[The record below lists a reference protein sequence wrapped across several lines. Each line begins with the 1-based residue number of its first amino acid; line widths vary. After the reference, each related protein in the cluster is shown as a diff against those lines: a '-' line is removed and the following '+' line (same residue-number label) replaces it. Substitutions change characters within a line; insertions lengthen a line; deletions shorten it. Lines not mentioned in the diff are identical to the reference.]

1 MSCIVAGLCSLGGMF
16 SSLFRCSIL
25 LMFPSMIGSQ
35 GRTFLMVYVLHGLYQ
50 GKNPN
55 IYRNI
60 KQSTDLRN
68 VDSHEPSF
76 IFDPS
81 PILFPSG
88 PIANIQRNVQ
98 DVASSMGCNIDLQI
112 THSKVMWRMLTEPYV
127 QVVQEIVVSPD
138 SNVHFVSYF

>member
-1 MSCIVAGLCSLGGMF
+1 MQNITMTTVQRVVVGCVFVSLCSLGGMF

-50 GKNPN
+50 
-55 IYRNI
+55 
-60 KQSTDLRN
+60 
-68 VDSHEPSF
+68 
-76 IFDPS
+76 
-81 PILFPSG
+81 G